1 MLNVKKKKE
10 KHDGVESKKMEENN
24 IKLKAMEIDDN
35 KNVELTSLP
44 IKTKRLLDT
53 QIEFFP
59 KIIKELQKNGK
70 KMSHWAWY
78 VWPTTMPGRSD
89 SRITAVT
96 EESAYSLLKLTN
108 LDQWIMILNLLAEYM
123 ENKVKEYEK
132 QKNNA
137 KSNDDSSK
145 EKTREFFFQRNP
157 ISKIIPPIDHGRIK
171 FFIQFWLVDNDKNIT
186 KQFPTFYNAIHKFN
200 DIFEYGLSIK

>member
-35 KNVELTSLP
+35 KNAELTSLP

-59 KIIKELQKNGK
+59 KIIKELQKNGRK
-70 KMSHWAWY
+70 TSHWAWY

>member
-59 KIIKELQKNGK
+59 KIIKELQKNGRK
-70 KMSHWAWY
+70 TSHWAWY

>member
-10 KHDGVESKKMEENN
+10 KHDVESKKMEENN

-70 KMSHWAWY
+70 KTSHWAWY

>member
-59 KIIKELQKNGK
+59 KIIKELQKNGRK
-70 KMSHWAWY
+70 TSHWAWY

-157 ISKIIPPIDHGRIK
+157 ISKIIPPIDHGPIK

>member
-1 MLNVKKKKE
+1 MNINHSGTLNLIRKQKY
-10 KHDGVESKKMEENN
+10 HFPRILEELETQRR
-24 IKLKAMEIDDN
+24 K
-35 KNVELTSLP
+35 TS
-44 IKTKRLLDT
+44 D
-53 QIEFFP
+53 
-59 KIIKELQKNGK
+59 
-70 KMSHWAWY
+70 WAWY

-137 KSNDDSSK
+137 KSNNDGSK
-145 EKTREFFFQRNP
+145 KKTREFFFRNP

-186 KQFPTFYNAIHKFN
+186 KHFPTFYNAIHKFN

>member
-1 MLNVKKKKE
+1 
-10 KHDGVESKKMEENN
+10 
-24 IKLKAMEIDDN
+24 
-35 KNVELTSLP
+35 
-44 IKTKRLLDT
+44 
-53 QIEFFP
+53 
-59 KIIKELQKNGK
+59 
-70 KMSHWAWY
+70 
-78 VWPTTMPGRSD
+78 
-89 SRITAVT
+89 
-96 EESAYSLLKLTN
+96 
-108 LDQWIMILNLLAEYM
+108 M

>member
-10 KHDGVESKKMEENN
+10 KHDGVESKKMEEKN

-35 KNVELTSLP
+35 KNAELTSLP

-59 KIIKELQKNGK
+59 KIIKELQKNGRK
-70 KMSHWAWY
+70 TSHWAWY

>member
-24 IKLKAMEIDDN
+24 IKLKAMEINDN

-70 KMSHWAWY
+70 KTSHWAWY

-132 QKNNA
+132 QK
-137 KSNDDSSK
+137 K
-145 EKTREFFFQRNP
+145 
-157 ISKIIPPIDHGRIK
+157 
-171 FFIQFWLVDNDKNIT
+171 
-186 KQFPTFYNAIHKFN
+186 
-200 DIFEYGLSIK
+200 

>member
-10 KHDGVESKKMEENN
+10 NHDGVESKKMEENN

-35 KNVELTSLP
+35 KNAELTSLP

-70 KMSHWAWY
+70 KTSHWAWY

>member
-10 KHDGVESKKMEENN
+10 NHDVESKKMEENN

-35 KNVELTSLP
+35 KNAELTSLP

-59 KIIKELQKNGK
+59 KIIKELQKNGRK
-70 KMSHWAWY
+70 TSHWAWY

-145 EKTREFFFQRNP
+145 EKTREFFFQKNP

>member
-35 KNVELTSLP
+35 KNIELTSLP

-59 KIIKELQKNGK
+59 KIIKELQKNGRK
-70 KMSHWAWY
+70 TSHWAWY

>member
-10 KHDGVESKKMEENN
+10 KHDGVESKKMEEKN

-35 KNVELTSLP
+35 KNAELTSLP

-59 KIIKELQKNGK
+59 KIIKELQKNGRK
-70 KMSHWAWY
+70 TSHWAWY

-132 QKNNA
+132 RKNNA

>member
-70 KMSHWAWY
+70 KTSHWAWY

-145 EKTREFFFQRNP
+145 EKTREFLFQRNP

>member
-1 MLNVKKKKE
+1 
-10 KHDGVESKKMEENN
+10 MEENN

-59 KIIKELQKNGK
+59 KIIKELQKNGRK
-70 KMSHWAWY
+70 TSHWAWY

-200 DIFEYGLSIK
+200 DIFKYGLSIK

>member
-59 KIIKELQKNGK
+59 KIIKELQKNGRK
-70 KMSHWAWY
+70 TSHWAWY

-137 KSNDDSSK
+137 KSNDDGSK

>member
-35 KNVELTSLP
+35 KNAELTSLP

-59 KIIKELQKNGK
+59 KIIKELQKNGRK
-70 KMSHWAWY
+70 TSHWAWY

-145 EKTREFFFQRNP
+145 EKTREFFFQKNP

>member
-1 MLNVKKKKE
+1 MT
-10 KHDGVESKKMEENN
+10 
-24 IKLKAMEIDDN
+24 EIMN

-59 KIIKELQKNGK
+59 KIIKELQKNGRK
-70 KMSHWAWY
+70 TSHWAWY

-186 KQFPTFYNAIHKFN
+186 KHFPTFYNAIHKFN

>member
-10 KHDGVESKKMEENN
+10 NHDVESKKMEENN

-59 KIIKELQKNGK
+59 KIIKELQKNGRK
-70 KMSHWAWY
+70 TSHWAWY

>member
-59 KIIKELQKNGK
+59 KIIKELQKNGRK
-70 KMSHWAWY
+70 TSHWAWY

-186 KQFPTFYNAIHKFN
+186 KHFPTFYNAIHKFN

>member
-10 KHDGVESKKMEENN
+10 NHDVESKKMEENN

-59 KIIKELQKNGK
+59 KIIKELQKNGRK
-70 KMSHWAWY
+70 TSHWAWY

-145 EKTREFFFQRNP
+145 EKTREFLFQRNP

>member
-10 KHDGVESKKMEENN
+10 NHDGVESKKMEENN

-59 KIIKELQKNGK
+59 KIIKELQKNGRK
-70 KMSHWAWY
+70 TSHWAWY

>member
-70 KMSHWAWY
+70 KTSHWAWY

>member
-10 KHDGVESKKMEENN
+10 NHDVESKKMEENN

-70 KMSHWAWY
+70 KTSHWAWY

>member
-10 KHDGVESKKMEENN
+10 KHDVESKKMEENN

-59 KIIKELQKNGK
+59 KIIKELQKNGRK
-70 KMSHWAWY
+70 TSHWAWY

>member
-10 KHDGVESKKMEENN
+10 KHDVESKKMEENN

-35 KNVELTSLP
+35 KNAELTSLP

-59 KIIKELQKNGK
+59 KIIKELQKNGRK
-70 KMSHWAWY
+70 TSHWAWY

>member
-10 KHDGVESKKMEENN
+10 KHDVESKKMEENN

-59 KIIKELQKNGK
+59 KIIKELHKNGRK
-70 KMSHWAWY
+70 TSHWAWY

>member
-59 KIIKELQKNGK
+59 KIIKELQKNGRK
-70 KMSHWAWY
+70 TSHWAWY

-145 EKTREFFFQRNP
+145 EKTREFLFQRNP